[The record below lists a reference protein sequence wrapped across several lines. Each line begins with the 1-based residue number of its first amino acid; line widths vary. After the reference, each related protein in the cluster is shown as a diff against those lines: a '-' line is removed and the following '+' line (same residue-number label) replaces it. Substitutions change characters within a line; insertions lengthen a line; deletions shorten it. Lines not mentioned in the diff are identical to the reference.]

1 MLQSPKDCA
10 LRPTPTIMKQGI
22 HPEYFPEAKVRCA
35 CGNSFTV
42 GSTKPEI
49 RIEVCNKCH
58 PYYTGEAKF
67 VDTEGRVE
75 RFQRREKA
83 KVVTKIANKPEKKK
97 QERPQTL
104 KEMFQ
109 QLDNS

>member
-1 MLQSPKDCA
+1 MKKD
-10 LRPTPTIMKQGI
+10 I
-22 HPEYFPEAKVRCA
+22 HPQYFPEAKVVCA
-35 CGNSFTV
+35 CGNNFTV

-49 RIEVCNKCH
+49 RIEICNNCH

-75 RFQRREKA
+75 RFQRREKS
-83 KVVTKIANKPEKKK
+83 KVETKPKKEPKKP

-104 KEMFQ
+104 KEMLQ
-109 QLDNS
+109 QLEKS